1 MNRRF
6 FRMKIRLAYSLTIAG
21 CMLIGL
27 CACTD
32 YKNEEQLI
40 DTANAFAQ
48 SYFNW
53 QFNDAQA
60 HCTPSSR
67 RWISYIASQVKQNDV
82 DKLRGAEQG
91 ASSEIKKINYE
102 EGDSVASVVMKV
114 ENFLSMDSL
123 GAVGHFVQSATCTL
137 QLVQQA
143 KRWKVRL
150 TEPPRPI
157 VPSHDD

>member
-32 YKNEEQLI
+32 HKNEEQLR

-53 QFNDAQA
+53 QFNDAQV
-60 HCTPSSR
+60 HCTPSSQ
-67 RWISYIASQVKQNDV
+67 RWISYVASQVKQDDV
-82 DKLRGAEQG
+82 DKLRSAEQG
-91 ASSEIKKINYE
+91 ASSEIKEINYQ

-123 GAVGHFVQSATCTL
+123 GTVGHFVESATYTL
-137 QLVQQA
+137 HLVQLN

-150 TEPPRPI
+150 TELPRPDS
-157 VPSHDD
+157 PLHDD